1 MASGRARL
9 SSFQPGDVKGKMVFS
24 LIFNLY
30 KLREKF
36 WLLCWN
42 RAYVQSGHR
51 GQENVIIAHVTGPL
65 ALGQVCA
72 WMGRWRRAGGR
83 MVGRGN
89 HLPHEGLNLPRG
101 AAHLARGSICRV
113 APRTSVLFTSRV
125 CDALLPFALSN
136 SAFIVKL

>member
-42 RAYVQSGHR
+42 QAYVQSGYR

-72 WMGRWRRAGGR
+72 WMGRWSRAR
-83 MVGRGN
+83 
-89 HLPHEGLNLPRG
+89 EGLNLPRG
-101 AAHLARGSICRV
+101 ATHLARGSTCCV
-113 APRTSVLFTSRV
+113 MPHTSVLFTSRV